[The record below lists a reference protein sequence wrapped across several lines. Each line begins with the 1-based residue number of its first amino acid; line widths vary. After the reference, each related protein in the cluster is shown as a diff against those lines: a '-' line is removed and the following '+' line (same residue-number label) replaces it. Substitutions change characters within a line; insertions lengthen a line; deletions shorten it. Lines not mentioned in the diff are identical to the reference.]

1 MKLSEKVAALMGFM
15 EGKEIDATTVEGQ
28 IFTKIAE
35 ILRDMSYEIEDL
47 ETRCDDLRDYC
58 DELDSDLG
66 DVEEYLLDELD
77 DEDDEDDDDYYPS
90 GRSYDDDYDG
100 AFYDPYSSRSPGIC
114 RGCPSAGGC
123 NACFH

>member
-1 MKLSEKVAALMGFM
+1 MN
-15 EGKEIDATTVEGQ
+15 T
-28 IFTKIAE
+28 AE
-35 ILRDMSYEIEDL
+35 NINFIDMSGEALEDQDDL
-47 ETRCDDLRDYC
+47 EEEDDTEDDFFDDDY
-58 DELDSDLG
+58 
-66 DVEEYLLDELD
+66 
-77 DEDDEDDDDYYPS
+77 DEDDDDYYSS